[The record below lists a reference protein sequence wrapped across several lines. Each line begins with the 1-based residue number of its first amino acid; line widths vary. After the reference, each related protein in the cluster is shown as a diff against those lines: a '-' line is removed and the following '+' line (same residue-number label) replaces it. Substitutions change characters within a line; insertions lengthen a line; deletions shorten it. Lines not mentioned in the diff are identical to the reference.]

1 MKEPIIR
8 TTMQRLKQQKQQ
20 TNSVQA
26 RFAAGFDIMSEP
38 AVFCGPK
45 VRTFYMQELTV
56 EKLFTVLDESA
67 GVLSRLLGISYLE
80 ALGETA
86 ENLFHGYV
94 VQEELS
100 EVDEKRLLKL
110 YNEMELERYSKEA
123 VRKSYQ
129 LAILKGMK
137 EHVQPNHQMTPDSI
151 GLFIAYLLRKSRGKA
166 DSFSLLDPAI
176 GTGNLVTTVLNE
188 FDGKAE
194 AHGVDIDDVLL
205 KLAYAG
211 SNLLHHPI
219 TLYNQDALE
228 PLLIDPVDVV
238 VCDLPVGYYP
248 NDERAASYKLKADSG
263 HSYAHHL
270 FIEQSL
276 QHTKPGGQL
285 FFIIPN
291 GLFESAEAKKL
302 QRFLTEEAYIEG
314 VIQLPETLFKN
325 KQAAKSILMVRKKSP
340 RVKKP
345 KEVLLAAMPS
355 LTDKKATAAIVQKI
369 DRWFSEH
376 QKG

>member
-1 MKEPIIR
+1 M
-8 TTMQRLKQQKQQ
+8 T
-20 TNSVQA
+20 
-26 RFAAGFDIMSEP
+26 
-38 AVFCGPK
+38 
-45 VRTFYMQELTV
+45 QELTV

-67 GVLSRLLGISYLE
+67 GLISRLLSIPYLE

-86 ENLFHGYV
+86 ENLFHGYI
-94 VQEELS
+94 VQDELN
-100 EVDEKRLLKL
+100 EMDEKRLQKL
-110 YNEMELERYSKEA
+110 YSQIQLEHYSKEA
-123 VRKSYQ
+123 IRKSYR

-151 GLFIAYLLRKSRGKA
+151 GLFIAYLLRKSIGKTTA
-166 DSFSLLDPAI
+166 FTLLDPAI

-188 FDGKAE
+188 FNGKAE
-194 AHGVDIDDVLL
+194 AHGVDLDDVLL
-205 KLAYAG
+205 RLAYAG
-211 SNLLHHPI
+211 ANLLHHPI

-228 PLLIDPVDVV
+228 LLLIDPVDVI

-248 NDERAASYKLKADSG
+248 NDDRAASYKLKADSG

-270 FIEQSL
+270 FMEQSL
-276 QHTKPGGQL
+276 RHTKPGGQL

-291 GLFESAEAKKL
+291 GLFESPEAKKL
-302 QRFLTEEAYIEG
+302 QAFLTEEAYIEG
-314 VIQLPETLFKN
+314 VIQLPETLFKS
-325 KQAAKSILMVRKKSP
+325 KQAAKSILMIRKKAP
-340 RVKKP
+340 GVKKP

-369 DRWFSEH
+369 DRWFSEY

>member
-1 MKEPIIR
+1 MN
-8 TTMQRLKQQKQQ
+8 QQ
-20 TNSVQA
+20 V
-26 RFAAGFDIMSEP
+26 
-38 AVFCGPK
+38 
-45 VRTFYMQELTV
+45 TV
-56 EKLFTVLDESA
+56 EQLFSTFDESA
-67 GVLSRLLGISYLE
+67 IILGRALSVTYLE

-94 VQEELS
+94 LQEELT
-100 EVDEKRLLKL
+100 EIDKKRVQKL
-110 YNEMELERYSKEA
+110 YDNARLERYSKESI
-123 VRKSYQ
+123 RKSYQ

-151 GLFIAYLLRKSRGKA
+151 GVFIAYLMRKSNGSKKP
-166 DSFSLLDPAI
+166 FILLDPAI

-188 FDGKAE
+188 FDGMVE
-194 AHGVDIDDVLL
+194 AHGVDLDEVLL

-211 SNLLHHPI
+211 ANLLRHPI

-248 NDERAASYKLKADSG
+248 NDVRAADYRLNADSG

-276 QHTKPGGQL
+276 RHTRPGGQL

-291 GLFESAEAKKL
+291 GLFESPESKKL
-302 QRFLTEEAYIEG
+302 QAFLTEEVYIEG
-314 VIQLPETLFKN
+314 VIQLPESLFKN
-325 KQAAKSILMVRKKSP
+325 KQAAKSILMMRKKAP
-340 RVKKP
+340 GLKKP
-345 KEVLLAAMPS
+345 KEVLLASMPS
-355 LTDKKATAAIVQKI
+355 LTDKKATASIVQKI
-369 DRWFSEH
+369 DRWFSDH

>member
-1 MKEPIIR
+1 M
-8 TTMQRLKQQKQQ
+8 T
-20 TNSVQA
+20 
-26 RFAAGFDIMSEP
+26 
-38 AVFCGPK
+38 
-45 VRTFYMQELTV
+45 QELTV
-56 EKLFTVLDESA
+56 EKLFTVMNESA
-67 GVLSRLLGISYLE
+67 ELMSRLLSISYLE

-94 VQEELS
+94 VQEELN
-100 EVDEKRLLKL
+100 EMDEKRLQKL
-110 YNEMELERYSKEA
+110 YSEVQLEHYSKEA
-123 VRKSYQ
+123 IRKSYQ

-137 EHVQPNHQMTPDSI
+137 ENVQPNHQMTPDSI
-151 GLFIAYLLRKSRGKA
+151 GLFIAYLLRKSMGTTKT
-166 DSFSLLDPAI
+166 FTLLDPTI

-188 FDGKAE
+188 FDEKVE
-194 AHGVDIDDVLL
+194 AHGVDLDDVLL

-211 SNLLHHPI
+211 ANLLHHPI

-248 NDERAASYKLKADSG
+248 NDNRASSYRLKADTG

-285 FFIIPN
+285 FFVIPN
-291 GLFESAEAKKL
+291 GLFESPEAKKL
-302 QRFLTEEAYIEG
+302 QSFLTEEAYIEG

-325 KQAAKSILMVRKKSP
+325 KQAAKSILMIRKKAP
-340 RVKKP
+340 GVKKP

-355 LTDKKATAAIVQKI
+355 LTDKKATAAIIQKI

>member
-1 MKEPIIR
+1 M
-8 TTMQRLKQQKQQ
+8 T
-20 TNSVQA
+20 
-26 RFAAGFDIMSEP
+26 
-38 AVFCGPK
+38 
-45 VRTFYMQELTV
+45 QELTV
-56 EKLFTVLDESA
+56 ENLFGVFDESA
-67 GVLSRLLGISYLE
+67 ALLSRLLSIPYLE

-86 ENLFHGYV
+86 ENLFHGDV
-94 VQEELS
+94 IQEELN
-100 EVDEKRLLKL
+100 EMDEKRLQKL
-110 YNEMELERYSKEA
+110 YSSAQLDRYSKEA
-123 VRKSYQ
+123 IRKAFQ

-151 GLFIAYLLRKSRGKA
+151 GLFIAYLLRKSMGKNN
-166 DSFSLLDPAI
+166 SFTLLDPTI
-176 GTGNLVTTVLNE
+176 GTGNLVATVLNE
-188 FDGKAE
+188 FGGKVE
-194 AHGVDIDDVLL
+194 AYGVDLDDVLL

-211 SNLLHHPI
+211 ANLLHHPI

-248 NDERAASYKLKADSG
+248 NDARASSYKLKADSG

-276 QHTKPGGQL
+276 HHTRPGGQL

-291 GLFESAEAKKL
+291 GLFESPEAKKL
-302 QRFLTEEAYIEG
+302 QAFLTEEAYIEG

-325 KQAAKSILMVRKKSP
+325 KNAAKSILMIRKKAP
-340 RVKKP
+340 GVKKP

-355 LTDKKATAAIVQKI
+355 LTDKRATASIVQKI
-369 DRWFSEH
+369 DRWFADY

>member
-1 MKEPIIR
+1 M
-8 TTMQRLKQQKQQ
+8 T
-20 TNSVQA
+20 
-26 RFAAGFDIMSEP
+26 
-38 AVFCGPK
+38 
-45 VRTFYMQELTV
+45 QELTV
-56 EKLFTVLDESA
+56 EKLFTVMNESA
-67 GVLSRLLGISYLE
+67 ELMSRLLSISYLE

-94 VQEELS
+94 VQEELN
-100 EVDEKRLLKL
+100 EMDEKRLQKL
-110 YNEMELERYSKEA
+110 YSEVQLEHYSKEA
-123 VRKSYQ
+123 IRKSYQ

-137 EHVQPNHQMTPDSI
+137 ENVQPNHQMTPDSI
-151 GLFIAYLLRKSRGKA
+151 GLFIAYLLRKSIGTTKT
-166 DSFSLLDPAI
+166 FTLLDPTI

-188 FDGKAE
+188 FDGKVE
-194 AHGVDIDDVLL
+194 AHGVDLDDVLL

-211 SNLLHHPI
+211 ANLLHHPI

-248 NDERAASYKLKADSG
+248 NDNRASSYRLKADTG

-285 FFIIPN
+285 FFVIPN
-291 GLFESAEAKKL
+291 GLFESPEAKKL
-302 QRFLTEEAYIEG
+302 QSFLTEEAYIEG

-325 KQAAKSILMVRKKSP
+325 KQAAKSILMIRKKAP
-340 RVKKP
+340 GVKKP

-355 LTDKKATAAIVQKI
+355 LTDKKATAAIIQKI

>member
-1 MKEPIIR
+1 MTK
-8 TTMQRLKQQKQQ
+8 
-20 TNSVQA
+20 
-26 RFAAGFDIMSEP
+26 
-38 AVFCGPK
+38 
-45 VRTFYMQELTV
+45 ELTV
-56 EKLFTVLDESA
+56 EKLFTVLDQSA
-67 GVLSRLLGISYLE
+67 ALMSRLLSIPYLE

-94 VQEELS
+94 VQEELN
-100 EVDEKRLLKL
+100 EMDEKRLQKL
-110 YNEMELERYSKEA
+110 YSEVQLEHYSKEA
-123 VRKSYQ
+123 IRKSFQ

-137 EHVQPNHQMTPDSI
+137 EHVQQNHQMTPDSI
-151 GLFIAYLLRKSRGKA
+151 GLFIAYLLRKSFGKTA
-166 DSFSLLDPAI
+166 TFTLLDPAI

-188 FDGKAE
+188 FDGKVE
-194 AHGVDIDDVLL
+194 AHGVDLDDVLL

-211 SNLLHHPI
+211 ANLLHHPI
-219 TLYNQDALE
+219 SLYTQDALE

-248 NDERAASYKLKADSG
+248 NDDRASSYKLKADTG

-291 GLFESAEAKKL
+291 GLFESPEAKKL
-302 QRFLTEEAYIEG
+302 QSFLIEEAYIEG
-314 VIQLPETLFKN
+314 VIQLPATLFKN
-325 KQAAKSILMVRKKSP
+325 KQAEKSILMIRKKAP
-340 RVKKP
+340 GVKKP
-345 KEVLLAAMPS
+345 KEVLLASMPS
-355 LTDKKATAAIVQKI
+355 LTDKKATAAIVRKI
-369 DRWFSEH
+369 DHWFSEH